1 MKKPFVLLALIPFAA
16 VAADNFEVVENDR
29 YRLVV
34 DPLGGRLRSVYS
46 KAVGADFTVTNSA
59 FMTESSWDRWKSRGQ
74 LAATAFLMKAK
85 EEDGTI
91 TVTAVGQTGAGQ
103 IPFLKVAK
111 RYRSVPDSTA
121 LAIDYKFINTPEAMS
136 LQPYAPSLDMAFVRP
151 DAIVRYFY
159 PTTDGIR
166 AIGQRDASS
175 FRSDAPSRGW
185 FAAVDDA
192 GKGAVLTLP
201 FEELSGCYCWLKGV
215 SRLEIK
221 LIPVGIGDGQAHA
234 VSLEL
239 IPFDG
244 LKIVSG
250 AGGGLVG
257 MLDKGVCRVVS
268 SRAGTVVAAFDGR
281 EEKLVFRKPG
291 DAAEFRTTA
300 RAVRLLK
307 DGAEVCRLDAKPAKG
322 PWTLEPIS
330 PRRTP
335 FKCEADLSCYTNFP
349 SMGLRPWAKPLKGGK
364 VRVAVLSGHGNQLEI
379 GGLAECFDMDYR
391 TIGVIVVEGNPR
403 TFCTPIY
410 SFGDHFG
417 RIGPADM
424 EREVNKVLSWPEAD
438 VMLLGGVPLGALPA
452 STLKIVRERVAKGTG
467 LVLVGKDDRAKV
479 DFGDGRVV
487 RLEYPAAFRVG
498 GMWMCGLTPNL
509 SDFYPD
515 KSAEFERYY
524 SLVAH
529 AVLEAA
535 GRAPKGN
542 AKGTCEWIACNAF
555 REKLAEGRGTL
566 PKPEELPAFAGPIS
580 IGYSIREG
588 GKVVDWGERIV
599 TNAPSAAIV
608 GLEPADGFVHEG
620 DELTVTVGLK
630 GQMANGA
637 VRLRFIDVHGRTLVD
652 RSFPATETMKTSFRV
667 ENALLSYSYR
677 IVAELSQ
684 GGRIVSRRQAMLKA
698 RPKSEKLVWDDYE
711 VGTSGNSE
719 TRYYLFPY
727 LARMYRDAMISK
739 VNGQW
744 PVTDALAPHFNFHTS
759 QSTHI
764 GLQREQEPPAYAKTG
779 DKTKL
784 VRRNC
789 VSRPSALEKSAAY
802 FRSLADYIPHKA
814 FRHYGFGDEMSLT
827 GHEGTPIDFCFS
839 EDCLRE
845 FRKFV
850 KARYGT
856 LEKLN
861 EAYESD
867 FADWDAVM
875 PFTRQEVWKAKGR
888 HVAGWADHLEFM
900 DDRVTNVLWNA
911 ISILHPMDPD
921 MRFSLS
927 GTQPPAAYSGMDWSK
942 ILQVLDC
949 TLAYG
954 QRGQFDIHRSLRPD
968 GRYSPWAIGY
978 GTRGRNAVNALW
990 SSVFHGCN
998 GNMGWWARSQFSPDM
1013 RPTHIVS
1020 DVQSDHERLVRGVG
1034 KYLINCLSLDHD
1046 IAILYSQASYRGAFI
1061 EERDKEHTEL
1071 EERSRRLLRNLGVS
1085 FDYIPYDRVA
1095 REGVGD
1101 YKALILVDAN
1111 AMSDREVEQVKAFA
1125 AKGGCVLAVR
1135 EPARRDYNCRVR
1147 AKPAFDGFFDGRRKV
1162 LLAPGRDPED
1172 DRAPLRTALNGFG
1185 IATDT
1190 LKVAARKG
1198 GFVEDASV
1206 FAKHDRRG
1214 NRFWGVVA
1222 QDFEPRTARVT
1233 FPKAGYVCD
1242 LVTGKSYGRCA
1253 SVDVTWGKGFPHA
1266 FLLLDEPTGIKVA
1279 SVKGTAVSFDCGSS
1293 VDTVLRVTVK
1303 RPDGT
1308 AAECYAK
1315 NVLARDG
1322 KASYE
1327 LPFALSDPAGKWLV
1341 TATNVLSGDTAS
1353 CDVVRDRN

>member
-1 MKKPFVLLALIPFAA
+1 MSFAV
-16 VAADNFEVVENDR
+16 VAADNFEIVENDR

-46 KAVGADFTVTNSA
+46 KTVGADFTVTNSA

-74 LAATAFLMKAK
+74 LAKTAFLMKAK
-85 EEDGTI
+85 AEDGTL
-91 TVTAVGQTGAGQ
+91 TVTAAGQTGAGG

-111 RYRSVPDSTA
+111 RYRSTPDSTA
-121 LAIDYKFINTPEAMS
+121 LQIDYKFINTPEAMS

-151 DAIVRYFY
+151 DTLVRYFY
-159 PTTDGIR
+159 PTTDGIC
-166 AIGQRDASS
+166 AVGQRERSS
-175 FRSDAPSRGW
+175 FTSDAPSRGW

-192 GKGAVLTLP
+192 GKGAVLTIP
-201 FEELSGCYCWLKGV
+201 FEELSGFYCWLPGI
-215 SRLEIK
+215 SGLQLK
-221 LIPVGIGDGQAHA
+221 LIPVGIEDGKAHA

-244 LKIVSG
+244 LKVISG

-257 MLDKGVCRVVS
+257 MLDGGICRVIN
-268 SRAGTVVAAFDGR
+268 SREGAIVAAFDGR
-281 EEKLVFRKPG
+281 EEKLVFREPG
-291 DAAEFRTTA
+291 DAVEFKTTA
-300 RAVRLLK
+300 KTVRLLK

-322 PWTLEPIS
+322 PWTLEPLS
-330 PRRTP
+330 PRRTS

-364 VRVAVLSGHGNQLEI
+364 VKVSVLSGQGNLLEV

-391 TIGVIVVEGNPR
+391 TIGVIVNDGRPR
-403 TFCTPIY
+403 SFCNPIY

-417 RIGPADM
+417 QVGPADL

-438 VMLLGGVPLGALPA
+438 VLLLGGVPLDALPI
-452 STLKIVRERVAKGTG
+452 STLKIVKERVAKGTG

-498 GMWMCGLTPNL
+498 GWWMCGLTPNL

-515 KSAEFERYY
+515 KSAEFEHYY
-524 SLVAH
+524 SRVAH
-529 AVLEAA
+529 AVLQAA
-535 GRAPKGN
+535 GRTPKT
-542 AKGTCEWIACNAF
+542 ARGTCEWVAYNAF
-555 REKLAEGRGTL
+555 REKLAEGHGSL
-566 PKPEELPAFAGPIS
+566 PKPTELPPFAGPIS
-580 IGYSIREG
+580 VEYTVREG
-588 GKVVDWGERIV
+588 GKVVDWGERVV
-599 TNAPSAAIV
+599 TNAPSVAIV
-608 GLEPADGFVHEG
+608 GLEPAGGFVHEG
-620 DELTVTVGLK
+620 DELNVSVELTGDTMG
-630 GQMANGA
+630 GT

-652 RSFPATETMKTSFRV
+652 RIEAAAPSVKASFRV
-667 ENALLSYSYR
+667 ENGVLAYSYR
-677 IVAELSQ
+677 IVAELLQ
-684 GGRIVSRRQAMLKA
+684 GGRIVSRRQALLSA
-698 RPKSEKLVWDDYE
+698 RPKSDKLVWDDYE
-711 VGTSGNSE
+711 IGTSGNSE
-719 TRYYLFPY
+719 TRAYLYPH
-727 LARMYRDAMISK
+727 LARMYKNAMIASLT
-739 VNGQW
+739 GQW
-744 PVTDALAPHFNFHTS
+744 PVTDGLAPHFNFHTS
-759 QSTHI
+759 LSTHI
-764 GLQREQEPPAYAKTG
+764 GLQREPEPPAFAKTG

-789 VSRPSALEKSAAY
+789 LSRSALLEKNAAY

-814 FRHYGFGDEMSLT
+814 FRHHGFGDEMSLT

-845 FRKFV
+845 FRKFA
-850 KARYGT
+850 KARYAT

-867 FADWDAVM
+867 FPDWDAVM
-875 PFTRQEVWKAKGR
+875 PFTRQEVWKADGR

-900 DDRVTNVLWNA
+900 DDRVTNALWNA
-911 ISILHPMDPD
+911 VSVLHPMDPE

-927 GTQPPAAYSGMDWSK
+927 GTQPPAAYTGMDWSK

-954 QRGQFDIHRSLRPD
+954 LRGQYDIHRSFRPD

-978 GTRGRNAVNALW
+978 GTRGKNAVNALW
-990 SSVFHGCN
+990 ASVFHGCN

-1020 DVQSDHERLVRGVG
+1020 DVQTDQERLSQGIG
-1034 KYLINCLSLDHD
+1034 KYLINCLSIDHD

-1061 EERDKEHTEL
+1061 EERDAEHTQL
-1071 EERSRRLLRNLGVS
+1071 EERCRRLLRNLGVS
-1085 FDYIPYDRVA
+1085 FDYISYDRLA
-1095 REGVGD
+1095 KEGVDG
-1101 YKALILVDAN
+1101 YKVLVLVDAN
-1111 AMSDREVEQVKAFA
+1111 AMSDREVERVKSFA
-1125 AKGGCVLAVR
+1125 ANGGCVLAVK

-1162 LLAPGRDPED
+1162 LLAPGRDLED

-1185 IATDT
+1185 IATDM
-1190 LKVAARKG
+1190 LKVAARNN

-1206 FAKHDRRG
+1206 FAKRDGQG
-1214 NRFWGVVA
+1214 NLFWGVIA
-1222 QDFEPRTARVT
+1222 QDFEGRTARVT
-1233 FPKAGYVCD
+1233 FPKVGYVCD
-1242 LVTGKSYGRCA
+1242 LVTGKGYGKCA

-1266 FLLLDEPTGIKVA
+1266 FLLLDAPTGVKVV
-1279 SVKGTAVSFDCGSS
+1279 SVKGTKVSFDCGSS

-1303 RPDGT
+1303 RPDGS
-1308 AAECYAK
+1308 AVECYAR

-1322 KASYE
+1322 KASYG

-1341 TATNVLSGDTAS
+1341 TATNVLSGETAS
-1353 CDVVRDRN
+1353 CTVEKGDWSCERD